1 LAEILAL
8 SVLNSRKVYQMIS
21 SRVLVFALCKI
32 VITIGLGGFAVSTM
46 AAESDEFDAAQV
58 YQARCYA
65 CHGTGAAQAPLL
77 GDVIAWEVR
86 LEKGL
91 DTVVQNAITGLNGSM
106 PPRGLC
112 AECSDDD
119 LKAIVDY
126 MIEMSK

>member
-1 LAEILAL
+1 MINCRILYYL
-8 SVLNSRKVYQMIS
+8 LK
-21 SRVLVFALCKI
+21 RVLIVSGVF
-32 VITIGLGGFAVSTM
+32 VISNSAM
-46 AAESDEFDAAQV
+46 AAEADDFDVAQV
-58 YQARCYA
+58 YQTRCYA

-77 GDVIAWEVR
+77 GDVIEWEVR

-91 DTVVQNAITGLNGSM
+91 DTVVQNAINGLNGSM

-112 AECSDDD
+112 AECSDEN

>member
-1 LAEILAL
+1 MKNCRATFTVI
-8 SVLNSRKVYQMIS
+8 
-21 SRVLVFALCKI
+21 CKI
-32 VITIGLGGFAVSTM
+32 FIAIGLGGFAVSTM
-46 AAESDEFDAAQV
+46 AAEPDEFDAAQV

-77 GDVIAWEVR
+77 GDVIEWEVR

-91 DTVVQNAITGLNGSM
+91 DTVVQNAINGLNGSM

-112 AECSDDD
+112 AECSDDN
-119 LKAIVDY
+119 LKTIVDY

>member
-1 LAEILAL
+1 MIHCRVLFTAICTAICRIVIAIGFGGIAL
-8 SVLNSRKVYQMIS
+8 S
-21 SRVLVFALCKI
+21 A
-32 VITIGLGGFAVSTM
+32 M
-46 AAESDEFDAAQV
+46 AAESDDFDAEQV

-77 GDVIAWEVR
+77 GDVIEWEVR

-91 DTVVQNAITGLNGSM
+91 DTVVQNAIIGLNGSM

-112 AECSDDD
+112 AECSDEN
-119 LKAIVDY
+119 LKTIVEY